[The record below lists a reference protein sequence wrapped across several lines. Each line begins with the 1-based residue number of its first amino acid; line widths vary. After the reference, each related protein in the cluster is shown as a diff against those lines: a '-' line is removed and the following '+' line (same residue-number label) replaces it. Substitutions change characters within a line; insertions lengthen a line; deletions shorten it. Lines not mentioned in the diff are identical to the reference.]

1 MDVYL
6 CENTKKSTELYTLN
20 KWLLCC
26 VNCILIISYLKI
38 ERDFLQDTGDRDVSQ
53 AVAVQKLISEAVLL
67 SEELPTAFLFS
78 RWLPG
83 SSACVFPGSL
93 RAVALD
99 FLLILLYISAIRYDN
114 LIFLWGRQMTDS
126 LGKLLWV
133 K

>member
-83 SSACVFPGSL
+83 SSAYVFPGSL
-93 RAVALD
+93 RAVASD